1 MGFGGSVSAMISSIR
16 NNRNLLGKKR
26 SYTMLKKH
34 LKKEYELKAHQ
45 AKKSY
50 QGKKVSEKELE
61 RIKQKIKEDLRRQKR
76 RSNILVYSFTIL
88 ILGVIYWAIFV

>member
-1 MGFGGSVSAMISSIR
+1 MSFGGSVSAMIISIR

-45 AKKSY
+45 AKKAY
-50 QGKKVSEKELE
+50 QGKKVSKEESEK
-61 RIKQKIKEDLRRQKR
+61 IKQKIKEDLRRQKK
-76 RSNILVYSFTIL
+76 RSSILIYSFTIL
-88 ILGVIYWAIFV
+88 ILGVIYWAIFI